1 MAKNFT
7 DFQQITGTYTAPD
20 PVDGVTAG
28 TTDTQAT
35 TDMHLVG
42 YELDAPH
49 GERRYTIESVLLA
62 AQPYH
67 VGLENV
73 TNESKQYMFNDSS
86 FTGTTSAENLLVI
99 GDLVV
104 EGDSVTMN
112 TTIASTSA
120 LSLRSWSPSN
130 TVIALEV
137 QQYGPGPIAQ
147 FMEGEN
153 LAMDINSDGNVG
165 IKTMASSE
173 TSLTVLGD
181 VSAHGEMYTTGA
193 INGRYVQQD
202 GSKLDNVQPW
212 ADVTSLNL
220 NDVYNHMV
228 WLAANT
234 TEHANIVPAKGF
246 DLLEDGEQFNK
257 TPSLSTVASP
267 GIGDYSTQKLASVEY
282 QADVTRDHSSDIILN
297 EIPNGPWT
305 GNSTTTFVKVTS
317 AEHDR
322 LTSVR
327 GVTVD
332 PKLYGDDDGQDITS
346 QHIVRAY
353 QSAYPDF
360 WSTTDDREYRDVIIP
375 KVESTYNAVTQTSGA
390 WNSTF
395 ITVKDLSASW
405 YNTHS
410 SVNTTSAE
418 WDYAHDQIVNG
429 QDKWNSVHLSVRDTS
444 ANWDNTYTD
453 VSTNSADWGSTY
465 DSVFTTSG
473 NWDSTYSTTDANS
486 AEWSASVN
494 NKLNEDGT
502 HQSLPAGEA
511 ELTKVS
517 ITEGLTAQFDV
528 RLGGEVHVLSAGEW
542 KQGITATIDVG
553 GDVLTFVDGILI
565 NWAQ

>member
-7 DFQQITGTYTAPD
+7 DFEQITGTYTAPD

-130 TVIALEV
+130 SVIALEV
-137 QQYGPGPIAQ
+137 QQYGPGPIAR

-153 LAMDINSDGNVG
+153 LALDINSDGNVG
-165 IKTMASSE
+165 IKTMASSD
-173 TSLTVLGD
+173 TSFTVLGD
-181 VSAHGEMYTTGA
+181 VSARGEVFTSGA

-202 GSKLDNVQPW
+202 GAKLDNIQPW

-220 NDVYNHMV
+220 SNVHDHMV

-234 TEHANIVPAKGF
+234 TEHAEITPAKGF
-246 DLLEDGEQFNK
+246 DLLEDGEHFNK
-257 TPSLSTVASP
+257 TPALSTVAAP
-267 GIGDYSTQKLASVEY
+267 GVGDYSTQKLASVEY
-282 QADVTRDHSSDIILN
+282 QADVTRDHSGDIILN
-297 EIPNGPWT
+297 DIPNGPWT
-305 GNSTTTFVKVTS
+305 GSLNTTFVKVTS
-317 AEHDR
+317 GEHDR

-327 GVTVD
+327 GVSAT
-332 PKLYGDDDGQDITS
+332 LFADDDGEDLTP
-346 QHIVRAY
+346 QHLVRAY
-353 QSAYPDF
+353 QAEYPDF
-360 WSTTDDREYRDVIIP
+360 WSTTDEREYRDDIIP
-375 KVESTYNAVTQTSGA
+375 KVNATYNSVTQTSGV
-390 WNSTF
+390 WNSTYT
-395 ITVKDLSASW
+395 TVYDLSSDW

-418 WDYAHDQIVNG
+418 WDYAHDQVVNG
-429 QDKWNSVHLSVRDTS
+429 QDKWNSVYLSVLDTS

-453 VSTNSADWGSTY
+453 VSTNSADWDSTY
-465 DSVFTTSG
+465 DSVLATSA
-473 NWDSTYSTTDANS
+473 NWDSTYSTTEANS

-502 HQSLPAGEA
+502 QQSLPAGEA
-511 ELTKVS
+511 ELTKLS
-517 ITEGLTAQFDV
+517 ITEGLTAQFDT

-542 KQGITATIDVG
+542 KKGITATIDVG

-565 NWAQ
+565 KWAQ